1 LASSVRRLLLRLFVF
16 RPAAVGARFARDP
29 VALPLPLQ
37 LTLSLPLSL
46 SLLCRSRSSLQEQK
60 RFGLAAE
67 SLLFEW
73 SKRSNQEKPT
83 PRPRRPR
90 IRRARVP
97 AVLTKRRPLRN
108 SHVHVLEHARFPLR
122 FAPLLGAPEGP
133 RVPSTRLPAWSS
145 RRASDSTCSARVESE
160 ALAAEQAPLYGLA
173 VIT

>member
-1 LASSVRRLLLRLFVF
+1 MLGGEPLLASSVRRLLLRLFVF

-73 SKRSNQEKPT
+73 SKRSNQEKTT
-83 PRPRRPR
+83 PRPRP
-90 IRRARVP
+90 VCVVHP
-97 AVLTKRRPLRN
+97 GSPVVLAGSRPLRN
-108 SHVHVLEHARFPLR
+108 SHVHVLKHARCPLDP
-122 FAPLLGAPEGP
+122 APLLGAPEGP
-133 RVPSTRLPAWSS
+133 LFPSTRLPAWVS
-145 RRASDSTCSARVESE
+145 RWLVQQDLRVGYRSE
-160 ALAAEQAPLYGLA
+160 AIRP
-173 VIT
+173 